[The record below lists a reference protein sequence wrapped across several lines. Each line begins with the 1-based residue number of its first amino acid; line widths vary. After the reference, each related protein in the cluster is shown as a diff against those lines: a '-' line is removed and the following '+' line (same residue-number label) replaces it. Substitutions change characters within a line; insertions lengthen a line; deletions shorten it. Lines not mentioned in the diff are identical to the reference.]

1 MRPAELTTQ
10 TKAGTLSRIAS
21 KVGRG
26 QIDRISPLFIFSS
39 PVRVPVPMSVCAHY
53 AAPTLKDTLSRS
65 MAYESRRFMVCQA
78 EDPIYYIF
86 AYLGRPIRHAYNR
99 SRRVDAKQRGEGEL
113 R

>member
-26 QIDRISPLFIFSS
+26 QIDRISPLFISSS
-39 PVRVPVPMSVCAHY
+39 PVRVPMSVCAHY
-53 AAPTLKDTLSRS
+53 AAPTLKDTPARS

-99 SRRVDAKQRGEGEL
+99 SRRVNAKQRGEGEL